1 MKADRTR
8 RSGNRGGLVGTFLR
22 QVDSGSVTAC
32 CLVAIG
38 AAVVLLTLIS
48 PAKLVADA
56 HRAAKRVDA
65 AAMVLRDTLSGSD
78 AGIPEGLLKRAECV
92 GVFPSVWK
100 GALGFGGKYGK
111 GVVSCRTAAQDWS
124 APATFRIEGGNVGFQ
139 IGGSST
145 DLVLVFLGKESIRK
159 LLRTSFTIGVD
170 GAAAAG
176 PVGRAASGNTD
187 TFLRI
192 EILTY
197 ARSRGLFAGVA
208 FDGATLRPAHGAN
221 RSLYG
226 FDARAQDILR
236 GDVEAPAAAHE
247 LLRILGRYAPEKKAG
262 D

>member
-1 MKADRTR
+1 MKADRR
-8 RSGNRGGLVGTFLR
+8 GSCNRVGRVGAFLP
-22 QVDSGSVTAC
+22 QVDLGSAIAR
-32 CLVAIG
+32 CLAAIG
-38 AAVVLLTLIS
+38 AAVFLLTLIS
-48 PAKLVADA
+48 PAKLMADSR
-56 HRAAKRVDA
+56 RAAKRVDA
-65 AAMVLRDTLSGSD
+65 DAMVLRDTLSGSD
-78 AGIPEGLLKRAECV
+78 RGIPHGLLKRAECV

-111 GVVSCRTAAQDWS
+111 GVVSCRTVDQGWS
-124 APATFRIEGGNVGFQ
+124 GPATFRIEGGNVGFQ

-145 DLVLVFLGKESIRK
+145 DLVLVFLGKQSIRK

-176 PVGRAASGNTD
+176 PVGRSASGNTD
-187 TFLRI
+187 ILLRN

-197 ARSRGLFAGVA
+197 ARSRGLFAGIA

-236 GDVEAPAAAHE
+236 GDVKAPAVAHE
-247 LLRILGRYAPEKKAG
+247 LLRILSQYTPEKKAA

>member
-1 MKADRTR
+1 MKAARR
-8 RSGNRGGLVGTFLR
+8 RSCNRVGQSGPFWTK
-22 QVDSGSVTAC
+22 VDWRSATAR
-32 CLVAIG
+32 CLFAVG
-38 AAVVLLTLIS
+38 AALFLPALIG
-48 PAKLVADA
+48 PAKLMADS
-56 HRAAKRVDA
+56 RKAAKRVDA

-78 AGIPEGLLKRAECV
+78 RGIPHRLLKRAECV

-100 GALGFGGKYGK
+100 GAFGFGGKYGK
-111 GVVSCRTAAQDWS
+111 GVVSCRTAAQGWS

-145 DLVLVFLGKESIRK
+145 DLVLVFLGKQSIKK

-170 GAAAAG
+170 GAVAAG
-176 PVGRAASGNTD
+176 PIGRSASGNTD
-187 TFLRI
+187 TFLRN

-247 LLRILGRYAPEKKAG
+247 LLRILSQYAPKKKAG

>member
-1 MKADRTR
+1 MKAEGR
-8 RSGNRGGLVGTFLR
+8 RSCNRVGRVAAFLP
-22 QVDSGSVTAC
+22 QVDWGSALAR
-32 CLVAIG
+32 CLAAMG
-38 AAVVLLTLIS
+38 ATLFLLTLTS
-48 PAKLVADA
+48 PAKLMADSQ
-56 HRAAKRVDA
+56 RAAQRVRA

-78 AGIPEGLLKRAECV
+78 RGIPHGLLKRAECV

-111 GVVSCRTAAQDWS
+111 GVVSCRTADQGWS
-124 APATFRIEGGNVGFQ
+124 GPATFRIEGGNVGFQ

-145 DLVLVFLGKESIRK
+145 DLVLVFLGKQSIRK

-170 GAAAAG
+170 AAAAAG
-176 PVGRAASGNTD
+176 PVGRSASGNTD
-187 TFLRI
+187 ILLRN

-226 FDARAQDILR
+226 FDARARDILR
-236 GDVEAPAAAHE
+236 GDVQAPAAADE
-247 LLRILGRYAPEKKAG
+247 LLRILSQYTAEKKAA

>member
-100 GALGFGGKYGK
+100 GALGFGEA
-111 GVVSCRTAAQDWS
+111 R
-124 APATFRIEGGNVGFQ
+124 GGCTSGCQ
-139 IGGSST
+139 AGG
-145 DLVLVFLGKESIRK
+145 
-159 LLRTSFTIGVD
+159 
-170 GAAAAG
+170 
-176 PVGRAASGNTD
+176 
-187 TFLRI
+187 
-192 EILTY
+192 
-197 ARSRGLFAGVA
+197 RGC
-208 FDGATLRPAHGAN
+208 HGA
-221 RSLYG
+221 
-226 FDARAQDILR
+226 
-236 GDVEAPAAAHE
+236 
-247 LLRILGRYAPEKKAG
+247 
-262 D
+262 

>member
-1 MKADRTR
+1 MKAESRRTCDRVDRGGTFSSKVDLGSATTR
-8 RSGNRGGLVGTFLR
+8 RLLAVG
-22 QVDSGSVTAC
+22 
-32 CLVAIG
+32 
-38 AAVVLLTLIS
+38 AVLFLLTLIS
-48 PAKLVADA
+48 PVKLVGGA
-56 HRAAKRVDA
+56 RKAAKRVDA
-65 AAMVLRDTLSGSD
+65 AAMVLRDTLSGID
-78 AGIPEGLLKRAECV
+78 RGIPHGLLKRAECV

-111 GVVSCRTAAQDWS
+111 GVVSCRTAAQGWS
-124 APATFRIEGGNVGFQ
+124 GPATFRIEGGNVGFQ

-145 DLVLVFLGKESIRK
+145 DLVLVFLGNESIRK

-176 PVGRAASGNTD
+176 PLGRSASANTD
-187 TFLRI
+187 TFLRT

-236 GDVEAPAAAHE
+236 GDVQAPAAAHE
-247 LLRILGRYAPEKKAG
+247 LLRILSQYAPEKKAG

>member
-1 MKADRTR
+1 MKAVRR
-8 RSGNRGGLVGTFLR
+8 RSRNRVGRVGAFLP
-22 QVDSGSVTAC
+22 QVDWGSAIAR

-38 AAVVLLTLIS
+38 ATVFLLTLIS
-48 PAKLVADA
+48 PAKLMADSR
-56 HRAAKRVDA
+56 RAAKRVDA

-78 AGIPEGLLKRAECV
+78 RGIPHGLLKRAECV

-145 DLVLVFLGKESIRK
+145 DLVLVFLGKQSIKK

-176 PVGRAASGNTD
+176 PVGRSASGNTD
-187 TFLRI
+187 ILLRN

-236 GDVEAPAAAHE
+236 GDVKAPPAADE
-247 LLRILGRYAPEKKAG
+247 LLRILSQYAPEKKAS